1 MKYQNPTSRLNSF
14 QDINLPA
21 SIMNALSKMNISKPT
36 QIQALS
42 IPVGLTGKDLIA
54 VAETG
59 SGKTLAYALPL
70 LSALQ
75 KSEKTRALVL
85 VPSREM
91 AQQIQKVFIELT
103 VDNPITISIVIGG
116 IPSAKQVNGLNRKPR
131 LIIGTPG
138 RLNDHLLKDKLLLQ
152 GVEHI
157 VIDEADRMLDSG
169 FTPQLKSIQNTLRGL
184 RQTLMFSAS
193 LNSEVEG
200 IAKLFMNP
208 ATTTMIRSAQAEK
221 PVETLTQT
229 VLFIDKAAKNDRLLD
244 ELNKTQGGVIVFCQ
258 NQGGCERT
266 GQHLKEYGYEMDLI
280 HAGHTQGHRNRAIKA
295 FRDGSIR
302 ILVTT
307 DLLARGLDVPN
318 VDTVINF
325 ELPAQAD
332 DFLHRIGRTAR
343 AGREGHAITFVTQS
357 DRNYYGKIKKY
368 LVDAKEIKVDPKF
381 EFMAARPTNHF
392 SERNKKRS
400 TDTKETFDPTRQPKG
415 KPKAKTYGDLHK
427 PNKHAGIGKHA
438 KKS

>member
-1 MKYQNPTSRLNSF
+1 MKYQTPASRLKSF

-21 SIMNALSKMNISKPT
+21 SIMNSLSKMAISKPT
-36 QIQALS
+36 EIQALS
-42 IPVGLTGKDLIA
+42 IPVGLMGTDLIA

-70 LSALQ
+70 LAALQ
-75 KSEKTRALVL
+75 KNENARALVL

-103 VDNPITISIVIGG
+103 TGHPITMSIVIGG

-138 RLNDHLLKDKLLLQ
+138 RLNDHILKDKQLLQ

-184 RQTLMFSAS
+184 KQTLMFSAS
-193 LNSEVEG
+193 LTNEVEA

-208 ATTTMIRSAQAEK
+208 TSTTMIRSAQAEK
-221 PVETLTQT
+221 PVSTLTQT

-244 ELNKTQGGVIVFCQ
+244 ELNKTQGSIIVFCQ

-280 HAGHTQGHRNRAIKA
+280 HAGHSQGHRNRAIKA
-295 FRDGSIR
+295 FRDGEIR
-302 ILVTT
+302 VLVTT

-318 VDTVINF
+318 VETVINF
-325 ELPAQAD
+325 EMPSQAD

-343 AGREGHAITFVTQS
+343 AGRAGHAITFVSPS
-357 DRNYYGKIKKY
+357 DKNVYGKIKKY
-368 LVDAKEIKVDPKF
+368 ILGAEEIKVTPDF
-381 EFMAARPTNHF
+381 EFMEPRPSNHF
-392 SERNKKRS
+392 SERNKKRIKEK
-400 TDTKETFDPTRQPKG
+400 KETFDPTRRPKG
-415 KPKAKTYGDLHK
+415 KPQSKTYGDLHK
-427 PNKHAGIGKHA
+427 PNKYA